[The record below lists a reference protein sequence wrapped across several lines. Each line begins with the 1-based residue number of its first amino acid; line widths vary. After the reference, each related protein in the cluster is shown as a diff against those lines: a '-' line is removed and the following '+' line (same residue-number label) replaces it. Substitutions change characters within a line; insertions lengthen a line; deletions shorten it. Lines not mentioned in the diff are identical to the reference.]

1 MPKPAKRDAT
11 DDEYFDRDFA
21 VAATVQE
28 LSSQLKYAYENLRK
42 TQEAQFAE
50 LKTQFDLLG
59 RKHDFR
65 TPALCHNGSHE
76 RPSFCS
82 LGHPIGKRISGVQ
95 KEFEDRCEDED
106 ANATGFTAIADE
118 EVDETKLDM
127 LMAVLDVDNSSED
140 ITAELVKQLLRNR
153 NKYTDELAD
162 AVETLF
168 ALLQPTNKK
177 KTQSFSPLK
186 PTNKV
191 VSIPFMTFAKTIFMD
206 EDNAA
211 KIFDENSLRAIS
223 QIRELS
229 LSDDAR
235 EVVKA
240 ILDLKEFDT
249 VNENAS
255 LVDHILEPIMSVL
268 ILANAFSI
276 GYFAKRPTSTGQM
289 GAPEIADMIFGLAFA
304 FEMCIKLLRHGFRRH
319 FMGIDR
325 LWNRFDAFIVLLGLL
340 DLFMTI
346 FISSSTFNPSS
357 FTALRIIRLARLTR
371 LARIVRIQLFR
382 ELKLMLYGI
391 VALLRTLLCA
401 ILLLLLTVYFL
412 GIIMVQTASDT
423 FDVVEDQGVLFNS
436 LPLSMFTVFRCLMIG
451 DCTALN
457 GTPLALH
464 MHAQFGWVFTLV
476 YCAACIVMNY
486 GVGSLITALVVDSTL
501 NAAKLAE
508 FKQSLNKEEKMKTA
522 SRLHRLATLLEE
534 KQQVTNG
541 DEFASEDKTLL
552 FMNRTNF
559 DQAMKD
565 SQVKKL
571 LDELDIDETDQHD
584 LFEALDSDGNGRVE
598 IEELI
603 QGVVKMRGKARKV
616 DVVAARLMLKTLS
629 SRVVKID
636 SLVRN
641 CINSQQELMEVI
653 LAGHQYE

>member
-1 MPKPAKRDAT
+1 M
-11 DDEYFDRDFA
+11 DR
-21 VAATVQE
+21 
-28 LSSQLKYAYENLRK
+28 K
-42 TQEAQFAE
+42 
-50 LKTQFDLLG
+50 
-59 RKHDFR
+59 
-65 TPALCHNGSHE
+65 
-76 RPSFCS
+76 
-82 LGHPIGKRISGVQ
+82 ISD
-95 KEFEDRCEDED
+95 DRCDDVD
-106 ANATGFTAIADE
+106 ANGNGFTSITSE
-118 EVDETKLDM
+118 SVDETKLDM
-127 LMAVLDVDNSSED
+127 LMAVLDVTDSSED
-140 ITAELVKQLLRNR
+140 IASELVKQLLRNR
-153 NKYTDELAD
+153 NKYTDELAATVD
-162 AVETLF
+162 TLF
-168 ALLQPTNKK
+168 VLLQPNKR
-177 KTQSFSPLK
+177 KTQSFTSPLK
-186 PTNKV
+186 PSQKMIT
-191 VSIPFMTFAKTIFMD
+191 IPFMVFAKTIFMD

-211 KIFDENSLRAIS
+211 KIFDETCLQAIS
-223 QIRELS
+223 QIREMA

-240 ILDLKEFDT
+240 ILDLNDFDDVIEHT
-249 VNENAS
+249 NW
-255 LVDHILEPIMSVL
+255 VDRILEPIMSVL

-276 GYFAKRPTSTGQM
+276 GYFAKRPTATGQM

-304 FEMCIKLLRHGFRRH
+304 FEMCIKLCRHGVRRH
-319 FMGIDR
+319 FLGIDR

-412 GIIMVQTASDT
+412 GIIMVQTASEGVK
-423 FDVVEDQGVLFNS
+423 VVEDQEVLFDS

-451 DCTALN
+451 DCTALD
-457 GTPLALH
+457 GSPLSLH
-464 MHAQFGWVFTLV
+464 MHSQFGWIFTLV
-476 YCAACIVMNY
+476 YCAASIVMNY

-501 NAAKLAE
+501 NAAKLVE

-522 SRLHRLATLLEE
+522 VRLHKLATLLEE
-534 KQQVTNG
+534 KQQVLNG
-541 DEFASEDKTLL
+541 DDFASEDRTLL
-552 FMNRTNF
+552 YMNRTTF
-559 DQAMKD
+559 DQAMRD
-565 SQVKKL
+565 NVVKKL

-641 CINSQQELMEVI
+641 CINSQQQLMDVI
-653 LAGHQYE
+653 LAGHQYA